1 MRKSWSTVA
10 GAARRCAV
18 FIVLPAVAACTAGP
32 APVPERDG
40 AAREVPRSP
49 YGDGSPDLNGIW
61 QALGSAHWD
70 IEPHVATPGPVL
82 EIGAVGAAPAG
93 LGVVEGGAIPY
104 QEWALERRAENAANR
119 PGGDPEVQCV
129 LPGVPRAMYLPLP
142 FQIIQTPE
150 RIMMAFE
157 YANAVRTIHMGEP
170 YEGPIDTWLGT
181 SNGRWDGDTLVI
193 ETTGFNIESV
203 FGTAGWLD
211 RAGNFHGAGLSVV
224 ERLTP
229 LSADHLLYEATLE
242 DPDVYTRPWTIRMP
256 LYRRIEEGAQILEF
270 KCVEFV
276 EELLFGHLGKPG
288 SR

>member
-32 APVPERDG
+32 APGPERDG

-157 YANAVRTIHMGEP
+157 YANAVRTISLGVSGYEVILVATGALQATFLTRFHFYDIAAAAMVLWAAGGGLYRLSGEP
-170 YEGPIDTWLGT
+170 VTPTEMVRKTREHPDAPEEPIL
-181 SNGRWDGDTLVI
+181 
-193 ETTGFNIESV
+193 
-203 FGTAGWLD
+203 ACHP
-211 RAGNFHGAGLSVV
+211 A
-224 ERLTP
+224 
-229 LSADHLLYEATLE
+229 HL
-242 DPDVYTRPWTIRMP
+242 
-256 LYRRIEEGAQILEF
+256 
-270 KCVEFV
+270 
-276 EELLFGHLGKPG
+276 EELLRMNFRPLKQ
-288 SR
+288 